1 MKAVRFA
8 EARCMICECPAN
20 LEINKKNIEKEMELQ
35 SSSDTQKQ
43 IESHPKQMIPDEHV
57 DHF

>member
-1 MKAVRFA
+1 
-8 EARCMICECPAN
+8 MICECPAN